1 MKRIVDLVVGL
12 SALVMLV
19 VPIVMVAILVKLT
32 SKGSVLYWSDRV
44 GQANVIFK
52 MPKFR
57 SMLVNTP
64 QLATHLMIDPDE
76 YLSLIGTFLRRT
88 SLDELPQLINILK
101 RDMSFVGPR
110 PLTREVLLSKN
121 NTSSAYKRSSVL
133 PGLTGYTQAKY
144 TGSRR
149 SFAQKLKID
158 LEYVDKKTCPLL
170 FKILFMTVKVLFVR
184 FKHNKTGETL

>member
-1 MKRIVDLVVGL
+1 MYFKACQLLIDFVLLILFLPFYIVVLLITSIIVLIFDGRPVFFVQERVGL
-12 SALVMLV
+12 NL
-19 VPIVMVAILVKLT
+19 K
-32 SKGSVLYWSDRV
+32 Y
-44 GQANVIFK
+44 FK
-52 MPKFR
+52 IYKFR
-57 SMLVNTP
+57 TM
-64 QLATHLMIDPDE
+64 
-76 YLSLIGTFLRRT
+76 SLNINLTESERISKVGNFLRRS
-88 SLDELPQLINILK
+88 SLDELPQLLNILK

-121 NTSSAYKRSSVL
+121 NTSFAYKRSSVL